1 MIEALLPKTRRAI
14 LGLLFRNPTEAF
26 YEREIMRA
34 IDGGRG
40 AVQRE
45 LANLTRSGL
54 VRRDVRGDRVYY
66 GANEECPIFPE
77 LRGLILKTVG
87 LVDVLRAALEGVH
100 GVRLAF
106 VYGSF
111 ARGEASA
118 ESDVDVIVV
127 GDVSLA
133 ELSQRLRPAHERLGR
148 EINATAYS
156 ISEFREK
163 VAGRHHFLTRV
174 LSGEKLFVIGDAHVL
189 AELGGQGLAAQP
201 SGQS

>member
-14 LGLLFRNPTEAF
+14 LGLLFRHPGEAF
-26 YEREIMRA
+26 YEREIVRA
-34 IDGGRG
+34 INGGRG

-45 LANLTRSGL
+45 LRALTRSGIL
-54 VRRDVRGDRVYY
+54 QRDVRGNMAYY
-66 GANEECPIFPE
+66 RANEACPIFPE

-87 LVDVLRAALEGVH
+87 LVDVLGAALQGVA

-111 ARGEASA
+111 ASGKAGA

-127 GDVSLA
+127 GDVSFA
-133 ELSQRLRPAHERLGR
+133 QVSQGLRPAQERLGR
-148 EINATAYS
+148 EINPTVYS

-163 VAGRHHFLTRV
+163 VAARHHFLTRV
-174 LSGEKLFVIGDAHVL
+174 LSQEKLLIIGDADVLEKLAGEGL
-189 AELGGQGLAAQP
+189 AE
-201 SGQS
+201 